1 MNKRFL
7 ALLIPALAPS
17 VFASPALAAGAA
29 SKDPALREVV
39 VSATRVEQ
47 DVHEVASTITAIN
60 AETIERQMVI
70 DVKDMM
76 RYEAGVSV
84 RAEPNR
90 ASAVFRSTGRAGNE
104 GINIRGLE
112 GDQVL
117 LQVDGVR
124 LPMIYSSGP
133 YAAGRADYIDVE
145 AYKRVEILRGPSS
158 TQFGSDGLAGAVS
171 FITKDPTDL
180 LTLGKPWQG
189 SVKLGYASVDK
200 SWTLVPSYAYA
211 DERAE
216 TMLLASLRRGHETEN
231 MGNNNVADFNRTTPN
246 PADAKSD
253 YLLGKLVLKPN
264 KQHKIKLTVEDLDRD
279 IDTDVLSFFGDP
291 FTVATLTNVD
301 VKEDITR
308 RQYKLDYEY
317 THADN
322 PWFQRATASLYKQ
335 ESMNDQ
341 WGLEERST
349 NPVLRWRDTLYAEDM
364 RGGSL
369 QFESHFGDKVAHR
382 LVYGI
387 DASQTEVSSFKD
399 GFNSSGTA
407 FVPNKSF
414 PDTDYQ
420 LFGAFIQ
427 DEIRIGRFSVIPGLR
442 YDRFKLDPKPDAF
455 YLVNNSVTP
464 SKLSDHELSPKL
476 GVIWDLDPMANVFA
490 SYAHGFRAPKPS
502 QVNGGVTNLTSTN
515 PYTSIGNPDLKPETS
530 DTIELGIR
538 GRGKTLNYSASLF
551 KGKYKDF
558 IAGNV
563 LVEDNVAPA
572 LDVFQS
578 VNLNDVEISGYEL
591 RGEWT
596 FAPDWQLS
604 ASYAHAKGDST
615 DAGVSTPLETID
627 PDKLVLG
634 LRYDRD
640 EKFGG
645 KLMLTAAEKK
655 QRNPDPAARYNPAGY
670 AVADLTG
677 YYRVNKQ
684 LTVNAGVF
692 NLFDKKYFN
701 WSDVRKLTPTYG
713 QIDAYS
719 QPGRNISVSMKMD
732 F

>member
-1 MNKRFL
+1 MKKRFL
-7 ALLIPALAPS
+7 AVLIPALAPS
-17 VFASPALAAGAA
+17 IFVSTAQASDAPT
-29 SKDPALREVV
+29 KDPALREVV

-47 DVHEVASTITAIN
+47 DVHEVANTITSID

-90 ASAVFRSTGRAGNE
+90 ASAVFRATGRSGNE

-124 LPMIYSSGP
+124 LPMIYASGP
-133 YAAGRADYIDVE
+133 YAAGRADYIDPE

-158 TQFGSDGLAGAVS
+158 TQFGSDGLSGAVS

-200 SWTLVPSYAYA
+200 SWSVVPSYAYA
-211 DERAE
+211 GDSVEA
-216 TMLLASLRRGHETEN
+216 MLLASLRRGHETDN
-231 MGNNNVADFNRTTPN
+231 MGNNNAADFNRTTPN

-264 KQHKIKLTVEDLDRD
+264 RRHKIKLGVEDLDRD

-301 VKEDITR
+301 VEERISR

-317 THADN
+317 THGDN

-335 ESMNDQ
+335 ESKNDQ

-349 NPVLRWRDTLYAEDM
+349 DPVLRWRDTLYAEDM
-364 RGGSL
+364 FGGSL
-369 QFESHFGDKVAHR
+369 QFESHFGDQVAHR
-382 LVYGI
+382 LVYGM

-427 DEIRIGRFSVIPGLR
+427 DEIKIGQFSVIPGLR

-455 YLVNNSVTP
+455 YLVNNTVTP

-502 QVNGGVTNLTSTN
+502 QVNGGVTNLTATN

-538 GRGKTLNYSASLF
+538 GRGKVLRYSASLF

-563 LVEDNVAPA
+563 LVEDNVAPT

-645 KLMLTAAEKK
+645 KLMLTAAERKK
-655 QRNPDPAARYNPAGY
+655 RNPDPAARYNPAGY

-701 WSDVRKLTPTYG
+701 WSDVRNLTPTYG
-713 QIDAYS
+713 QVDAYS
-719 QPGRNISVSMKMD
+719 QPGRNFSVSMKMD